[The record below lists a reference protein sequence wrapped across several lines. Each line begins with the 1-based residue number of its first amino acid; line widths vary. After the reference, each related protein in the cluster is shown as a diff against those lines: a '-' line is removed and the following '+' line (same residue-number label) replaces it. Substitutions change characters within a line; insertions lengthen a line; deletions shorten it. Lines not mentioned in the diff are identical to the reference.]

1 MNWKLF
7 ILFLIINFGA
17 LGLGGWL
24 QGEGAR
30 AEWYQNLEKAPWT
43 PPGWVFG
50 AAWFSIM
57 LCFSFFMAK
66 LIDKNGS
73 VLVWTLFA
81 VQFVLNVLW
90 NPMFF
95 RWHEVTISLIMI
107 GALFLLTAFF
117 LVYFRNSLG
126 AWSWLIAPYVIWL
139 GIATSLNA
147 YFLVNN
153 PVQ

>member
-17 LGLGGWL
+17 LAIGGWL

-30 AEWYQNLEKAPWT
+30 SDWYQSLSKAPWT

-50 AAWFSIM
+50 TAWFSIM
-57 LCFSFFMAK
+57 LFFSFYMARWVQK
-66 LIDKNGS
+66 DAS
-73 VLVWTLFA
+73 VWIWVLFA
-81 VQFVLNVLW
+81 IQFLLNVLW

-95 RWHEVTISLIMI
+95 RWYEVEIALAMI
-107 GALFLLTAFF
+107 VALFLLTGFMLIYNITAFKWWSL
-117 LVYFRNSLG
+117 LVV
-126 AWSWLIAPYVIWL
+126 PYVIWL

-147 YFLVNN
+147 YVWLKN
-153 PVQ
+153 